1 MCTNSHRGFA
11 APKLD
16 GAGLKGKV
24 RLPYPVPFIFYLFLP
39 LDAVKSLILDL

>member
-24 RLPYPVPFIFYLFLP
+24 RLPYPVPFTLFLP